1 MNWSKTQLDYI
12 HVYICHAANLQVY
25 SAAPCI
31 TNNITNKHMILEL
44 AQVLVPSVYLWHVS
58 FESDLVGTELMVQA
72 RRTQGVFHI
81 FIVIQDVPQC
91 LWTERDA
98 RCWGMNILVRQ
109 SRESSRMIVQSHY
122 FSIST

>member
-1 MNWSKTQLDYI
+1 
-12 HVYICHAANLQVY
+12 
-25 SAAPCI
+25 
-31 TNNITNKHMILEL
+31 MILEL

-98 RCWGMNILVRQ
+98 RC
-109 SRESSRMIVQSHY
+109 
-122 FSIST
+122 